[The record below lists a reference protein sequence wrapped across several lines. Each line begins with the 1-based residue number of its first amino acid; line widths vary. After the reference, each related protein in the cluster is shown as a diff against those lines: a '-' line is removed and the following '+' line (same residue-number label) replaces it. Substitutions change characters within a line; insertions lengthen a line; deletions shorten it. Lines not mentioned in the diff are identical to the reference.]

1 MGAGVPPPPP
11 LQAANKGATAMAIAT
26 PFEKASDM
34 PLSPMCLIVWA
45 NLAASFSAVNR
56 RNRLTESI

>member
-1 MGAGVPPPPP
+1 
-11 LQAANKGATAMAIAT
+11 MAIAT